1 MAQKRLSMK
10 KNMEIL
16 RLRYELGKSERE
28 IRTILS
34 LKSKTT
40 VHRCLQRAESAGI
53 SWPLPEGTTE
63 DSLEQMLFPVQPA
76 VNSDKAS
83 LDFPYIYERLQ
94 HKDATKMYVWEM
106 YSEANPENHYKYTQF
121 CELYNRWAGRLNY
134 SMRQTYK
141 AGEKVFVDFGGE
153 MSVFNKD
160 TGEFQKTHIFVAVLG
175 ASKYTYVEAVFSQDL
190 PSWIK
195 VNRHMLEYFGCVPE
209 IIVPDNLKAAVEKAC
224 KYEPVVN
231 RTYLEFASHYSA
243 YVAPTRP
250 YEPKDKALAENG
262 VKLVKRWILIRLRDR
277 VFFSLEELN
286 TAIRELL
293 EKFNAKLMKK
303 IGKSRKEL
311 FESLDKPA
319 MNPLP
324 EIPFEYAEW
333 KIVKPGPD
341 YHVSFEKHLY
351 SVPCILKGRQLEI
364 RATDTLIELYLKGRH
379 VCSHKRSRKEHGC
392 TTLIE
397 HMPENHKAVA
407 GVTPESLI
415 RQAERIGEHAV
426 KLVKLKLE
434 AGRFPENAYRSCLGI
449 LRLERK
455 SGRERLNKAC
465 KRAIYFG
472 SMSYQNVSNILQ
484 YNLEDQEYEKIPV
497 SRPPLNHE
505 NIRGK
510 EEYRER
516 LRDN

>member
-1 MAQKRLSMK
+1 
-10 KNMEIL
+10 
-16 RLRYELGKSERE
+16 
-28 IRTILS
+28 
-34 LKSKTT
+34 
-40 VHRCLQRAESAGI
+40 
-53 SWPLPEGTTE
+53 
-63 DSLEQMLFPVQPA
+63 
-76 VNSDKAS
+76 
-83 LDFPYIYERLQ
+83 
-94 HKDATKMYVWEM
+94 
-106 YSEANPENHYKYTQF
+106 
-121 CELYNRWAGRLNY
+121 
-134 SMRQTYK
+134 
-141 AGEKVFVDFGGE
+141 
-153 MSVFNKD
+153 
-160 TGEFQKTHIFVAVLG
+160 
-175 ASKYTYVEAVFSQDL
+175 
-190 PSWIK
+190 
-195 VNRHMLEYFGCVPE
+195 MLEYFGCVPE

-224 KYEPVVN
+224 RYEPVVN

-277 VFFSLEELN
+277 VFFSLDELN

-351 SVPCILKGRQLEI
+351 SVPCTLKGRHLEI
-364 RATDTLIELYLKGRH
+364 RATDTLIEVYLKDRH

-426 KLVKLKLE
+426 KLVKLKLD

-449 LRLERK
+449 LRFERK

-465 KRAIYFG
+465 KRAVHFG
-472 SMSYQNVSNILQ
+472 SMSYQNISNILQ
-484 YNLEDQEYEKIPV
+484 YNLEDQKYEKIPV

-516 LRDN
+516 FFDN